1 MPEFHSKKQRLF
13 AKLYEPDFKI
23 LNHVEKDTLLSY
35 MKKYILFLLIL
46 NCPTGILTAQ
56 SKYVDSIINWQ
67 NEHPKIDS
75 HYIVTLHSISYRLSE
90 TDIKKSYE
98 YYKRTAYYSDSINF
112 IYGKA
117 LAQIN
122 LGILFSNSA
131 NFDASN
137 TAYFKAIAYAEQ
149 CNALRLQAISLN
161 NLGENFKSLQDLVKS
176 RQYTKQAININTKL
190 KAWRGVAINY
200 ELLQQCDLEDKLYDS
215 AKKELLLGMPF
226 ALIANDSYVLSQF
239 YLGFGKLH
247 AVYNQIDS
255 AVFYFNQAFS
265 EAKKGGDL
273 RNEYNVYLAQVQFLK
288 NIPSNEKFLLLK
300 KALAIAQQTGYLEGV
315 SDAAKQ
321 MSFAYDENNNKD
333 SSLAYYRIY
342 RSTADSLFS
351 ENNKRNVTIKETEWL
366 ITKKEIENRQLK
378 EFALLQNKE
387 LILKDNWLL
396 AAMIFLALTV
406 TVAFVIYRSSQ
417 SKKKR
422 IESTLK
428 QKISETE
435 MAALKAQ
442 MNPHFIFNC
451 INSIDAFIH
460 SNDKYNATLY
470 LNKFAKLLR
479 NILDSS
485 KQNTVSLNKDI
496 ATLRLYIELEELRHE
511 NKFKTMLHVDEE
523 LLNHDYKVPPLIIQP
538 FVENAILH
546 GLRNKYDNEGVLTI
560 DIKKVNGKIQYIVTD
575 NGIGREAAEKIMQNK
590 ESHYG
595 MQISSDRV
603 KLFNKEEHA
612 SLEVTDLYNETIAAG
627 TKVTVNLNII

>member
-1 MPEFHSKKQRLF
+1 MKRIIFLW
-13 AKLYEPDFKI
+13 LV
-23 LNHVEKDTLLSY
+23 LNGLQQYSL
-35 MKKYILFLLIL
+35 
-46 NCPTGILTAQ
+46 AQ
-56 SKYVDSIINWQ
+56 NRYVDSVINWLS
-67 NEHPKIDS
+67 EHPKVDS

-90 TDIKKSYE
+90 SDIKKSYE
-98 YYKRTAYYSDSINF
+98 YYKKTAYYSDSMNF

-137 TAYFKAIAYAEQ
+137 TAYFKAIEYAEK
-149 CNALRLQAISLN
+149 CGALRLEAISLN
-161 NLGENFKSLQDLVKS
+161 NLGENFKTLNDFVKS
-176 RQYTKQAININTKL
+176 RQYSRQAIDINTRL

-200 ELLQQCDLEDKLYDS
+200 ELLQQSDIADRLYDS
-215 AKKELLLGMPF
+215 AKKNLLLGFPF
-226 ALIANDSYVLSQF
+226 ALTANDSYVLSQF

-247 AVYNQIDS
+247 AINNQVDS
-255 AVFYFNQAFS
+255 AVFYFEKAIT
-265 EAKKGGDL
+265 EARKQNDL
-273 RNEYNVYLAQVQFLK
+273 RNEYNVDLAKVAYLK
-288 NIPSNEKFLLLK
+288 NIKPAEKLSLLK
-300 KALAIAQQTGYLEGV
+300 NALVIARQTDFLEGI
-315 SDAAKQ
+315 SNAAKQ
-321 MSFAYDENNNKD
+321 MSFLYDEINNKD

-351 ENNKRNVTIKETEWL
+351 ENNRRNVTIKETEWL

-378 EFALLQNKE
+378 EFTLLQDKQ
-387 LILKDNWLL
+387 LVLKDNWLL
-396 AAMIFLALTV
+396 AVIIFLILTIAIAL
-406 TVAFVIYRSSQ
+406 AIYLSIQ

-422 IESTLK
+422 IESVLK
-428 QKISETE
+428 HKIAETE

-485 KQNTVSLNKDI
+485 KQNTVSINKDI
-496 ATLRLYIELEELRHE
+496 DTLKLYIELEELRHE
-511 NKFKTMLHVDEE
+511 NKFKTSLHVDED
-523 LLNHDYKVPPLIIQP
+523 LLSNDYKVPPLIIQP

-546 GLRNKYDNEGVLTI
+546 GLRNKYDNAGLLDI
-560 DIKKVNGKIQYIVTD
+560 DIKKVNNTIQYTITD
-575 NGIGREAAEKIMQNK
+575 NGIGRDAAAKIMQNK

-595 MQISSDRV
+595 MQISFDRV
-603 KLFNKEEHA
+603 KLFNKEDKTA
-612 SLEVTDLYNETIAAG
+612 VEVADLYDNNIASG
-627 TKVTVNLNII
+627 TKVTVNLNIM

>member
-1 MPEFHSKKQRLF
+1 MKRIIFLW
-13 AKLYEPDFKI
+13 LV
-23 LNHVEKDTLLSY
+23 LNGLQQYSL
-35 MKKYILFLLIL
+35 
-46 NCPTGILTAQ
+46 AQ
-56 SKYVDSIINWQ
+56 NRYVDSVINWLS
-67 NEHPKIDS
+67 EHPKVDS

-90 TDIKKSYE
+90 SDIKKSYE
-98 YYKRTAYYSDSINF
+98 YYKKTAYYSDSMNF

-137 TAYFKAIAYAEQ
+137 TAYFKAIEYAEK
-149 CNALRLQAISLN
+149 CGALRLEAISLN
-161 NLGENFKSLQDLVKS
+161 NLGENFKTLNDFVKS
-176 RQYTKQAININTKL
+176 RQYSRQAIDINTRL

-200 ELLQQCDLEDKLYDS
+200 ELLQQSDIADRLYDS
-215 AKKELLLGMPF
+215 AKKNLLLGFPF
-226 ALIANDSYVLSQF
+226 ALTANDSYVLSQF

-247 AVYNQIDS
+247 AINNQVDS
-255 AVFYFNQAFS
+255 AVFYFEKAIT
-265 EAKKGGDL
+265 EARKQNDL
-273 RNEYNVYLAQVQFLK
+273 RNEYNVDLAKVAYLK
-288 NIPSNEKFLLLK
+288 NIKPAEKLSLLK
-300 KALAIAQQTGYLEGV
+300 NALVIARQTDFLEGI
-315 SDAAKQ
+315 SNAAKQ
-321 MSFAYDENNNKD
+321 MSFLYDEINNKD

-351 ENNKRNVTIKETEWL
+351 ENNRRNVTIKETEWL

-378 EFALLQNKE
+378 EFTLLQDKQ
-387 LILKDNWLL
+387 LVLKDNWLL
-396 AAMIFLALTV
+396 AVIIFLILTIAIAL
-406 TVAFVIYRSSQ
+406 AIYLSIQ

-422 IESTLK
+422 IESVLK
-428 QKISETE
+428 HKIAETE

-485 KQNTVSLNKDI
+485 KQNTVSINKDI
-496 ATLRLYIELEELRHE
+496 DTLKLYIELEELRHE
-511 NKFKTMLHVDEE
+511 NKFKTSLHVDED
-523 LLNHDYKVPPLIIQP
+523 LLSNDYKVPPLIIQP

-546 GLRNKYDNEGVLTI
+546 GLRNKYDNAGLLDI
-560 DIKKVNGKIQYIVTD
+560 DIKKVNNTIQYTITD
-575 NGIGREAAEKIMQNK
+575 NGIGRDAAAKIMQNK

-595 MQISSDRV
+595 MQISFDRV
-603 KLFNKEEHA
+603 KLFNKEDKTA
-612 SLEVTDLYNETIAAG
+612 VEVADLYDNNIASG
-627 TKVTVNLNII
+627 TKVTVNLIIM